1 MTKQLADRIALVTGA
16 SRGIGYE
23 AALALGRAGWHVV
36 AVARTQGGLEELD
49 DAIRDAGGS
58 ASLVPLDVA
67 DPNRVDELGAALN
80 QRFGRVDA
88 LFGNAGLLGGLAPVG
103 HIEPN
108 KWDQAFAVNVTANY
122 RLIRALDPLLRRS
135 PAGRCLFVSSAAAW
149 KGAPFW
155 AVYAASKAA
164 LNALAIAYA
173 EEVRNFG
180 ITVNL
185 LNPGPLRTRM
195 RAQAMPGEDPDTLAT
210 PAALAPYIVSIL
222 EATDGRSGALY
233 DFPTLSWKK
242 LQPPQ

>member
-1 MTKQLADRIALVTGA
+1 VTEKRIVVVTGA

-58 ASLVPLDVA
+58 TSLVPLDLA
-67 DPNRVDELGAALN
+67 DADRIDELGAALN
-80 QRFGRVDA
+80 QRFGRIDA

-103 HIEPN
+103 HIDPK

-122 RLIRALDPLLRRS
+122 RLIRSLDPLLRQS
-135 PAGRCLFVSSAAAW
+135 SAGRCLFVTSAAAW
-149 KGAPFW
+149 KGSPFW
-155 AVYAASKAA
+155 GVYAASKAA
-164 LNALAIAYA
+164 LNALAVAYA

-195 RAQAMPGEDPDTLAT
+195 RAQAMPGEDPDALAT
-210 PAALAPYIVSIL
+210 PADLAPHIVSIL
-222 EATDGRSGALY
+222 DGDDGRTGELY
-233 DFPTLSWKK
+233 DFPTLSWMKPR
-242 LQPPQ
+242 PPQ

>member
-1 MTKQLADRIALVTGA
+1 VTEKRIVVVTGA

-23 AALALGRAGWHVV
+23 AALALARAGWHVV
-36 AVARTQGGLEELD
+36 AIARTQGGLEELD
-49 DAIRDAGGS
+49 DAIRDVGGS
-58 ASLVPLDVA
+58 ASLVPLDLA
-67 DPNRVDELGAALN
+67 DPARIDELGAALN

-88 LFGNAGLLGGLAPVG
+88 LFGNAGLLGGGLAPVG
-103 HIEPN
+103 HIDPK

-122 RLIRALDPLLRRS
+122 RLIRSLDPLLRQS

-155 AVYAASKAA
+155 GLYAASKAA
-164 LNALAIAYA
+164 LNALVMAYA
-173 EEVRNFG
+173 EEVKNFG
-180 ITVNL
+180 IAVNL

-210 PAALAPYIVSIL
+210 PADLAPHIVSIL
-222 EATDGRSGALY
+222 EASEGRSGALY